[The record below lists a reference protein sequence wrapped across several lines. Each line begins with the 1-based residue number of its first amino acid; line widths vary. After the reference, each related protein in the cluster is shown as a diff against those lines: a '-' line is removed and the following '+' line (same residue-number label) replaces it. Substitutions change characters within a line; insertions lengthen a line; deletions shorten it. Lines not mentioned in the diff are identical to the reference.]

1 MIHNILDITIKPNL
15 PLEETRPIIETDQ
28 SDNNENITDENTEDL
43 ELDFEYAR
51 DIIETER
58 NGKDDQVGIQIRR
71 RKKND
76 KVETKFYTFG

>member
-1 MIHNILDITIKPNL
+1 M
-15 PLEETRPIIETDQ
+15 PIIETEQ
-28 SDNNENITDENTEDL
+28 SSDNNENITDENTEDL

-58 NGKDDQVGIQIRR
+58 NGKEDQVGIQIRR

>member
-1 MIHNILDITIKPNL
+1 M
-15 PLEETRPIIETDQ
+15 PIIETDQ
-28 SDNNENITDENTEDL
+28 SSDNNENITDKITEDL

-58 NGKDDQVGIQIRR
+58 NGKEDQVGIQIRR
-71 RKKND
+71 RKEND

>member
-1 MIHNILDITIKPNL
+1 M
-15 PLEETRPIIETDQ
+15 PIIETDQ
-28 SDNNENITDENTEDL
+28 SSDNNENITDENTEDL

-58 NGKDDQVGIQIRR
+58 NGKEDQVGIQIRR
-71 RKKND
+71 RKEND

>member
-1 MIHNILDITIKPNL
+1 M
-15 PLEETRPIIETDQ
+15 PIVETDQ
-28 SDNNENITDENTEDL
+28 SSDNNENITDENTEDL

-58 NGKDDQVGIQIRR
+58 NGKEDQVGIQIRR

>member
-1 MIHNILDITIKPNL
+1 M
-15 PLEETRPIIETDQ
+15 PIIETEQ
-28 SDNNENITDENTEDL
+28 SSDNNENITDENTEDL

-58 NGKDDQVGIQIRR
+58 NGKEDQVGIQIRR
-71 RKKND
+71 RKEND